1 MSWWNAKYKNGHGEY
16 EITFASKDYEKAK
29 VVEKVCQAII
39 DKRIKSRD
47 ELPPFLSGKGVN
59 VRTNADHI
67 RSMTD
72 EELAKHNVR
81 ESTEYVFDYDWDENP
96 VGEYVSCWCTSD
108 GAIFWNYDLAIEYE
122 LRWLKQPFDGGA

>member
-39 DKRIKSRD
+39 DKRIKSPD
-47 ELPPFLSGKGVN
+47 ELPPFLSGKGAN
-59 VRTNADHI
+59 VLTNAQRI

-72 EELAKHNVR
+72 EELAAKIGAFC
-81 ESTEYVFDYDWDENP
+81 E
-96 VGEYVSCWCTSD
+96 TSECRASN
-108 GAIFWNYDLAIEYE
+108 GAVCPMFADCPRGHIGASWID
-122 LRWLKQPFDGGA
+122 WLKQHYEMKGE